1 MSALSPDSS
10 GLRPSV
16 SGSPPSGGGIALRCE
31 NLHRYLGQGEGRVH
45 VLRGVTF
52 EARRGHVTAIV
63 GPSGCGKSTLL
74 YLLGLLDQP
83 DGGEI
88 WIDGHLMSNS
98 GDLERTAARGEHIGF
113 VFQFHFLMQ
122 EFSAL
127 DNVMMPMRKL
137 ARLPEEQMVERARW
151 LLDAVGLG
159 DKTHRLTTQL
169 SGGEQQRVAIAR
181 ALANQPA
188 IILADEPTGNLDVK
202 NSTLVFDLLTKLAK
216 ENGQAVVLVTHNP
229 DIANRCDEIKPMR
242 DGEFLP

>member
-1 MSALSPDSS
+1 
-10 GLRPSV
+10 
-16 SGSPPSGGGIALRCE
+16 
-31 NLHRYLGQGEGRVH
+31 VH
-45 VLRGVTF
+45 VLRGVSF
-52 EARRGHVTAIV
+52 EARSGQVTAIV
-63 GPSGCGKSTLL
+63 GPSGCGKSTTL

-83 DGGEI
+83 DAGSI
-88 WIDGHLMSNS
+88 WIRDQLMSNS
-98 GDLERTAARGEHIGF
+98 SDLDRTAARCEHIGF

-137 ARLPEEQMVERARW
+137 GRLSEEQMTDQAQS
-151 LLDAVGLG
+151 LLKVVGLG
-159 DKTHRLTTQL
+159 EKGHRLATQL
-169 SGGEQQRVAIAR
+169 SGGEQQRVAVAR

-202 NSTLVFDLLTKLAK
+202 NSGIVFDLLTRLAK

-242 DGEFLP
+242 DGEFVR

>member
-1 MSALSPDSS
+1 MSTAASS
-10 GLRPSV
+10 S
-16 SGSPPSGGGIALRCE
+16 GIALRCE
-31 NLHRYLGQGEGRVH
+31 GLHRYLGQGEGRVH
-45 VLRGVTF
+45 VLRGVSF
-52 EARRGHVTAIV
+52 EARRGNVTAIV
-63 GPSGCGKSTLL
+63 GPSGCGKSTTL

-83 DGGEI
+83 DGGSI
-88 WIDGHLMSNS
+88 WIRDQLMSNS
-98 GDLERTAARGEHIGF
+98 SDLERTAARCEHIGF

-137 ARLPEEQMVERARW
+137 GRLSEEQMVARARG
-151 LLDAVGLG
+151 LLNDVGLG
-159 DKTHRLTTQL
+159 EKGHRLATQL

-202 NSTLVFDLLTKLAK
+202 NSGLVFDLLTRLAK

-229 DIANRCDEIKPMR
+229 EIANRCDEIKPMR
-242 DGEFLP
+242 DGEFC